1 MFSKN
6 VIVVIA
12 DGIEELEA
20 VSIIDVLR
28 RAQVG
33 VRVSSIE
40 DREITGA
47 NGIKIMADSIYVD
60 EAIEDYD
67 GIILPGGTNGA
78 RLFAAYSPL
87 LKDIKDFV
95 KDNKLVAAICASPAL
110 VLAKTGIL
118 DNKNATCYPQFK
130 DKLAKFVDEKVVE
143 DGNIITSQGPGTAL
157 AFALR
162 LAHKLAGEKVAL
174 EVKTGMLA

>member
-1 MFSKN
+1 MFNKN
-6 VIVVIA
+6 VMVVIA

-33 VRVSSIE
+33 VRVSSVE

-47 NGIKIMADSIYVD
+47 NSIKIMADSIYAD

-95 KDNKLVAAICASPAL
+95 KDKKLVAAICASPAL
-110 VLAKTGIL
+110 VLAKSGIL
-118 DNKNATCYPQFK
+118 DNKKATCYPQFK
-130 DKLAKFVDEKVVE
+130 DKIPNFVDEKVVE

-157 AFALR
+157 AFALK
-162 LAHKLAGEKVAL
+162 LAQRLAGEKIAL
-174 EVKTGMLA
+174 EVQTGMLA